1 MKEFSE
7 LLREAAADIWDD
19 QHQHPFVQGI
29 GDGSLD
35 LERFKHWIRQD
46 YLYLID
52 YSRLMALAAARSPDL
67 TTMTRFAS
75 LLNETLHTEMSL
87 HRQYA
92 ASFGI
97 STEEL
102 ERERPAPTTRA
113 YTDFLLR
120 TATIGDFGELVAGLL
135 PCMWGYSEIG
145 RQLATKPR
153 PADARYAEWI
163 DSYASDEFVTLV
175 EWCRDLIDRLA
186 EGVGPAERE
195 RMRNAFVTSS
205 RWELAFW
212 EMAWQLER

>member
-1 MKEFSE
+1 MKKFSE
-7 LLREAAADIWDD
+7 QLREAAAEIWEA
-19 QHQHPFVQGI
+19 QHRHPFVQGI

-52 YSRLMALAAARSPDL
+52 YSRLFALAAARSPDL
-67 TTMTRFAS
+67 ATMTRFAS

-102 ERERPAPTTRA
+102 EREQPAPTTRA

-120 TATIGDFGELVAGLL
+120 TATVGDFRELVAGLL
-135 PCMWGYSEIG
+135 PCMWGYCEIG
-145 RQLATKPR
+145 QHLAAKPR
-153 PADARYAEWI
+153 PADPRYAEWI
-163 DSYASDEFVTLV
+163 DAYSGEEFLELV
-175 EWCRDLIDRLA
+175 GWCRDLIDGLA
-186 EGVGPAERE
+186 ADAGPADRE
-195 RMRNAFVTSS
+195 RMQDAFLTSS

-212 EMAWQLER
+212 EMSWQRER